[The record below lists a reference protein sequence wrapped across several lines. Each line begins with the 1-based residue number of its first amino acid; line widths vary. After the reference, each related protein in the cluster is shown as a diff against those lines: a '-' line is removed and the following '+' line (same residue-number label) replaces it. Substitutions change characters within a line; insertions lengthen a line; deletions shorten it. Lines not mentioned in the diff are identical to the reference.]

1 MVRPFEQVKVGS
13 LTQACIKYYT
23 RFAFVGTSL
32 PGRIF
37 VYTKRLFI
45 SLFMSFTFSNMAAH
59 RRAILIQFSAWFG
72 YVVIYSC
79 VMFLSNTS
87 YYGIVQ
93 LPFTLGLLAVVFY
106 TNVYLLVIPN
116 VERGTYVRLVL
127 STLLMLALYVLARY
141 LLLIRLLPAIGIKS
155 MYEVYNSYTDKQFLF
170 DSLWLAFHYLSLSY
184 GYYFALR
191 LVRAEQQKRED
202 ERRILLL
209 ENTNRRAE
217 LAFLRTQLNPHF
229 LFNTLNFFLSDA
241 LKTSP
246 RLADAILNL
255 SQMLR
260 TITEVGQNEMVS
272 AAQEITYVRHY
283 LNIQRYRFSERLSVV
298 FTVEGDELSQ
308 DFMLPPLILISL
320 VENVFKYGDTVDP
333 AKPAQINIS
342 INQDG
347 LTYYSENSKKALP
360 SYTQSGVG
368 LSNIEQQLKLA
379 FPGKA
384 SISTHEVE
392 GIFRVNLSISI
403 TY

>member
-1 MVRPFEQVKVGS
+1 MVFNWS
-13 LTQACIKYYT
+13 ALTSRQRT
-23 RFAFVGTSL
+23 
-32 PGRIF
+32 
-37 VYTKRLFI
+37 
-45 SLFMSFTFSNMAAH
+45 
-59 RRAILIQFSAWFG
+59 ILIQFSVWFG
-72 YVVIYSC
+72 YFVIYSC
-79 VMFLSNTS
+79 LLFSS
-87 YYGIVQ
+87 DAHYYGVIQ

-106 TNVYLLVIPN
+106 TNVYLIVIPN

-127 STLLMLALYVLARY
+127 STLILLALYVGIRY
-141 LLLIRLLPAIGIKS
+141 LLLLRLLPAMGIITLYQES
-155 MYEVYNSYTDKQFLF
+155 NLATSQFVA
-170 DSLWLAFHYLSLSY
+170 DSLWLAFHYVSVSY
-184 GYYFALR
+184 GYFFALR
-191 LVRAEQQKRED
+191 LVRLEKQKRED

-272 AAQEITYVRHY
+272 AAQEITYIRHY
-283 LNIQRYRFSERLSVV
+283 LNIQRYRFNERLSVA
-298 FTVEGDELSQ
+298 FTVEGNELSQ
-308 DFMLPPLILISL
+308 DFMLPPLLLISL

-333 AKPAQINIS
+333 AKPATIIIS